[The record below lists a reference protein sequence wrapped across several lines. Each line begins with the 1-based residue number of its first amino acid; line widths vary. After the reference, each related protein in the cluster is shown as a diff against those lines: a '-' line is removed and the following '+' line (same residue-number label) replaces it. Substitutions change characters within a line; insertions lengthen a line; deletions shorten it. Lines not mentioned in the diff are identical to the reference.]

1 MSLIRVRAS
10 GYSMMFGLGV
20 ATDGIGFFS
29 LFLDLFIPILAVIA
43 VVLLSSFKIIK
54 APASKWI
61 ILSVSA
67 AGLYM
72 ALSNLIFMGQLS
84 SEMGMRVGVGIILL
98 FITWLLVAA
107 AAVLEFLNIHFIKFR
122 GQA

>member
-1 MSLIRVRAS
+1 MPLLRVRAS

-20 ATDGIGFFS
+20 AMDGIGFFS
-29 LFLDLFIPILAVIA
+29 LFLDLFVPILAVIA
-43 VVLLSSFKIIK
+43 VVLLSSFKVIK
-54 APASKWI
+54 GPASKWI
-61 ILSVSA
+61 VLSVCG

-72 ALSNLIFMGQLS
+72 ALSNLVFMGQLS

-98 FITWLLVAA
+98 FITWLLVAT
-107 AAVLEFLNIHFIKFR
+107 AAVLEFLNVHLVKFR